1 MPLLLQIEAKPI
13 SREEY
18 ELCPRRD
25 DKPYDDFVD
34 PYIITKVKI
43 DKDIV
48 NNYSIYGSYENIRIY
63 RDDIWAWPAIL
74 RKGEVL
80 SFEEL
85 TEAKSK
91 LNSIRKRIY
100 DQKFM
105 VYDEYRRKKE
115 LRASNKPNLEVIYF

>member
-1 MPLLLQIEAKPI
+1 MPLILQIEAKPI

-43 DKDIV
+43 DKDIAIDYKIP
-48 NNYSIYGSYENIRIY
+48 NSYHNIRIY
-63 RDDIWAWPAIL
+63 REDIWSWTAIL

-80 SFEEL
+80 SLETL
-85 TEAKSK
+85 KEAKK
-91 LNSIRKRIY
+91 ELNSIRKRIY

-105 VYDEYRRKKE
+105 IYDEYRRKKE